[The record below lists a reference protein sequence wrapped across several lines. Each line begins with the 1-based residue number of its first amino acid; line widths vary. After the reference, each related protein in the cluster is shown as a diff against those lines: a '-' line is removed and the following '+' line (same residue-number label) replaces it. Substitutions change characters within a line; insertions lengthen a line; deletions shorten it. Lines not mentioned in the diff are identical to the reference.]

1 VVVRLDFGMANKRK
15 SIGKKK
21 RFEVFA
27 RDEFTCRYC
36 GKQPPEVQLVIDHIK
51 PVIEGGTNE
60 TTNLITACWGGAW

>member
-1 VVVRLDFGMANKRK
+1 MVVRLDFGMANKRK

-51 PVIEGGTNE
+51 PVIARRHDEVTEVLGE
-60 TTNLITACWGGAW
+60 